1 MMHRYSATRRTMG
14 ALGVVAL
21 VALGS
26 CSSDKSSGSATTG
39 AAGTTP
45 AAATPA
51 PSASTAES
59 TATSTEGSAETS
71 TAGSTDSST
80 ASSIEE
86 TTEASTDSSTGET
99 DAPTASSAADTTVV
113 VDDTVGD
120 VRGFDGTTITVAG
133 IGIKGQ
139 LPGVEFGVRARIKR
153 FNDTNE
159 IPGVKIEY
167 TEYVDDGLDRATAL
181 SQTRRLVTDTKIF
194 ALVGDSSPVNPA
206 DYLAEEHVPYFGLGY
221 DDSYCAADTTTE
233 MWAFGTLGCLTPT
246 DPAVIADTAGTAY
259 EYISKELG
267 KAAPT
272 VAIFG
277 QDTEGGKNTT
287 RFQGV
292 AYKGAGFD
300 VIFEDGI
307 VPLPPV
313 TDYSPYVQQL
323 MVSDDGHAPDVIT
336 CLLAVD
342 CIPMYA
348 QLQAV
353 GFKGEFYHNLYSDAL
368 VAPMKGSIVNSPFH
382 NLADPNPVVEQISAD
397 IAAVKPDQA
406 LETGSA
412 QGYMSADMFITALKI
427 AVEQGLSGITPE
439 NIEKVASNMTWE
451 IKDFA
456 GPTTFPT
463 NFVSSAACRSILR
476 SNGTTWQTLVP
487 YGCSVKTYPVK

>member
-1 MMHRYSATRRTMG
+1 MHRHSTACRTMR
-14 ALGVVAL
+14 ALGVVGL
-21 VALGS
+21 LALGA
-26 CSSDKSSGSATTG
+26 CSSDKASSSTT
-39 AAGTTP
+39 
-45 AAATPA
+45 AAATT
-51 PSASTAES
+51 TAAAA
-59 TATSTEGSAETS
+59 TAT
-71 TAGSTDSST
+71 TDGG
-80 ASSIEE
+80 AS
-86 TTEASTDSSTGET
+86 TTEAATEPSTDSSTGSSTAVST
-99 DAPTASSAADTTVV
+99 DASTEASTESSTEETTASSDAATTVV

-139 LPGVEFGVRARIKR
+139 LPGVEFGARARIKR

-181 SQTRRLVTDTKIF
+181 SQVRRLVTDTKIF

-206 DYLAEEHVPYFGLGY
+206 EYLAEEHVPYFGTGY
-221 DDSYCAADTTTE
+221 DDSYCAPDTTTE

-246 DPAVIADTAGTAY
+246 DPSVIADTAGTAY

-267 KAAPT
+267 KDAPT

-397 IAAVKPDQA
+397 IKAVKPDQA

-412 QGYMSADMFITALKI
+412 QGYMSTDMFITALKL
-427 AVEQGLSGITPE
+427 AVKQGLSGITPE

-456 GPTTFPT
+456 GPTNFPV

-476 SNGTTWQTLVP
+476 SDGTTWQTLVP
-487 YGCSVKTYPVK
+487 YGCSVKTYPVG